1 MNFDSIIMNWIHLL
15 LQSETL
21 TIWTLIFTDKH
32 TYLWP
37 GVATIVAFLF
47 LRKKKGVL
55 FVLTAIITVLLADGI
70 ADKIIKPLIAL
81 PRPCHALDFI
91 RIHDNFFLSSIYCSQ
106 SFSFPSSQ
114 AVNVFTLA
122 TLWAGFFGK
131 TGWVAFL
138 LAIWVGWSRIYFGVH
153 YPSDVLGGM
162 LIGVSM
168 GLLALKLCDRIPLL
182 EGLKVKKVSSEKTG
196 KDIAL

>member
-1 MNFDSIIMNWIHLL
+1 MNFDLIILNLIDPL

-21 TIWTLIFTDKH
+21 TIWTLILSDKH

-37 GVATIVAFLF
+37 GIATIIAFLV
-47 LRKKKGVL
+47 LNKKQGLL
-55 FVLTAIITVLLADGI
+55 FVLTAIITVLLADAI
-70 ADKIIKPLIAL
+70 ADKILKPLIAL
-81 PRPCHALDFI
+81 SRPCHALGFA
-91 RIHDNFFLSSIYCSQ
+91 RTHDNFFLSSVYCSK

-122 TLWAGFFGK
+122 TLWTGFFGK

-138 LAIWVGWSRIYFGVH
+138 LAIWVGWTRIYLGVH

-162 LIGVSM
+162 LIGISM
-168 GLLALKLCDRIPLL
+168 GVLALKLCDRIPLIH
-182 EGLKVKKVSSEKTG
+182 GLKNQIESSSC
-196 KDIAL
+196 

>member
-1 MNFDSIIMNWIHLL
+1 MNFDSILLKWIHPL

-21 TIWTLIFTDKH
+21 TIWTLILSDKH

-37 GVATIVAFLF
+37 GIATIVAFLF
-47 LRKKKGVL
+47 LKKKQGCF

-70 ADKIIKPLIAL
+70 SSSILKPLIAL
-81 PRPCHALDFI
+81 PRPCHASGFI
-91 RIHDNFFLSSIYCSQ
+91 RAHDNFFLSSIYCSQ

-122 TLWAGFFGK
+122 TLWVGFFGK
-131 TGWVAFL
+131 TGWVAFSI
-138 LAIWVGWSRIYFGVH
+138 AIWVGWTRIYLGVH

-162 LIGVSM
+162 LIGISM
-168 GLLALKLCDRIPLL
+168 GVLALKLCDRIPLL
-182 EGLKVKKVSSEKTG
+182 EGLKVKNVSNDAPV
-196 KDIAL
+196 KDIVL

>member
-1 MNFDSIIMNWIHLL
+1 LNFDSVILKWIHPL

-21 TIWTLIFTDKH
+21 TIWTLILSDKH

-37 GVATIVAFLF
+37 GIATIVAFLF
-47 LRKKKGVL
+47 LKKKRGVL

-70 ADKIIKPLIAL
+70 ADKILKPLFAL
-81 PRPCHALDFI
+81 PRPCHASGFI
-91 RIHDNFFLSSIYCSQ
+91 RAHDNFFLSSIYCSQ

-122 TLWAGFFGK
+122 TLWVGFFGK
-131 TGWVAFL
+131 TGWVAFSI
-138 LAIWVGWSRIYFGVH
+138 AIWVGWTRIYLGVH

-162 LIGVSM
+162 LIGISM
-168 GLLALKLCDRIPLL
+168 GVLALKLCDRIPLL
-182 EGLKVKKVSSEKTG
+182 EGLKVKKVSNDAPV
-196 KDIAL
+196 KDIIL

>member
-1 MNFDSIIMNWIHLL
+1 MNFDLILLNWIHPLL
-15 LQSETL
+15 ESETL
-21 TIWTLIFTDKH
+21 AIWTLIFSDKN

-37 GVATIVAFLF
+37 GIATIAALCY
-47 LRKKKGVL
+47 LKKKQGVL
-55 FVLTAIITVLLADGI
+55 FVLTAIITILLADGI
-70 ADKIIKPLIAL
+70 SERIIKPLVAI

-91 RIHDNFFLSSIYCSQ
+91 RAHDNFHLNSVHCTT

-114 AVNVFTLA
+114 VVGLFTLA

-131 TGWVAFL
+131 TGWAAFL
-138 LAIWVGWSRIYFGVH
+138 IATWVGWTRIYLGVH

-162 LIGVSM
+162 VIGVSM
-168 GLLALKLCDRIPLL
+168 GVLALKLCDQIPLMKR
-182 EGLKVKKVSSEKTG
+182 LKAKKVSNETAV